1 MLLHLFFQREVRER
15 PVLRA
20 GRGLDPMNSSIIQ
33 TGRKV
38 KQGNAEG
45 EHKRQGEECDAEMR
59 GKKA

>member
-1 MLLHLFFQREVRER
+1 
-15 PVLRA
+15 
-20 GRGLDPMNSSIIQ
+20 MNSSIIQ